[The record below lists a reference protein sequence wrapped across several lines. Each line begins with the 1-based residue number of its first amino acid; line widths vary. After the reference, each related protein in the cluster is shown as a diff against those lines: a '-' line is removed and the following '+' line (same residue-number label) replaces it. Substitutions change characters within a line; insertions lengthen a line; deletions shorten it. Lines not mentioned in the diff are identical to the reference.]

1 MILAFIDETLP
12 LQFAPEVIDDVITIK
27 KNFGIIWD
35 DLFISEVRLKLCVIF
50 QNFQNGRHF
59 ELDKLFLPE
68 VIPEGE
74 YTRKIAMGISD
85 ILSFWSTL

>member
-27 KNFGIIWD
+27 HFLGIIWD
-35 DLFISEVRLKLCVIF
+35 YLLLSEVRLKLRLIF

-59 ELDKLFLPE
+59 EVDKLFWPE

-74 YTRKIAMGISD
+74 YTRKKAMSISD
-85 ILSFWSTL
+85 ILSF